1 LIYFLKEEDSGVYE
15 CYLPNGQSSRVRL
28 NVGNSRINHDTH
40 DEDEDQYENNRIKSE
55 NRDSNE
61 RYDDSNVGES
71 AVPRIQYEYNVEK
84 GADSNV
90 ELTCAIASEYGDDV
104 KWRKIDGVF
113 FYVLFFLIIV

>member
-1 LIYFLKEEDSGVYE
+1 MIYFLKEEDSGVYE

-61 RYDDSNVGES
+61 RYDDSNVGEP
-71 AVPRIQYEYNVEK
+71 ALPRIQYEYNVEK
-84 GADSNV
+84 GVDSNV

-113 FYVLFFLIIV
+113 FLKVFY